1 MRIVKLF
8 AFLLLSLPLSAQE
21 LNCDVDVI
29 TGGGVNVDKRV
40 LQELDRAITDFMSL
54 RTWTTDKYKPEEK
67 INCKLRLSIQK
78 SEVGRFEADVQIFSS
93 RAVYGSSYETVMLN
107 YLDKGWAFEYVEGQP
122 MDFQENTFFS
132 NLTSLLA
139 YYAYFIIGLDND
151 SFSKLGGKDMFN
163 KAQQVA
169 TNAIPGG
176 LSGWQP
182 FDGTNVRY
190 WLIENILNPQM
201 ASFRE
206 GLYTYHR
213 LGLDKFAENPEAARA
228 QAIDLL
234 GKLKAIRDQRPM
246 AILINSFVD
255 AKTNEWIG
263 MFKGALPQEKQ
274 QAYQLLIQIDPT
286 KADRFQPITQ

>member
-1 MRIVKLF
+1 MRKY
-8 AFLLLSLPLSAQE
+8 LLLLFLHIPFMLPAQE
-21 LNCDVDVI
+21 LNCDVDVL
-29 TGGGVNVDKRV
+29 TGGGINVDKRV

-54 RTWTTDKYKPEEK
+54 RPWTIEKYKPEEK
-67 INCKLRLSIQK
+67 INCKLRISIQK
-78 SEVGRFEADVQIFSS
+78 SEVGRFEADVQVFSS
-93 RAVYGSSYETVMLN
+93 RAVYGSTYETVMLN

-122 MDFQENTFFS
+122 MDFQENSFFS

-139 YYAYFIIGLDND
+139 YYAYIIIGLDND
-151 SFSKLGGKDMFN
+151 SFKKLGGKDQFA

-169 TNAIPGG
+169 TNAIQGG
-176 LSGWQP
+176 LGGWQP

-201 ASFRE
+201 APFRD

-213 LGLDKFAENPEAARA
+213 LGLDKFLENQEAART

-234 GKLKAIRDQRPM
+234 GKLKVIREQRPM

-255 AKTNEWIG
+255 AKTNEWVG

-274 QAYQLLIQIDPT
+274 QAYQLLLQIDPT
-286 KADRFQPITQ
+286 KSERFQAIIQ